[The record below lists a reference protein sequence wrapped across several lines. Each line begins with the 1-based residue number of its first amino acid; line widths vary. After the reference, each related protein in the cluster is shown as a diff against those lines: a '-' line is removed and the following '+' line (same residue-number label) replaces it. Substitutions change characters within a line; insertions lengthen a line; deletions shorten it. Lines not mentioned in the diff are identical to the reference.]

1 MVGQVDDGAFRSH
14 VLESPV
20 PVLVDFFA
28 TWCGPCLAL
37 APTIE
42 EIAREM
48 AGRLTVVKVDVD
60 EAPEAAAAYGVT
72 SIPTLVLF
80 KGGREAWRRVGA
92 APKRVLADELARA
105 VA

>member
-1 MVGQVDDGAFRSH
+1 MVTQVSDPEFKSR
-14 VLESPV
+14 VLEAPG

-37 APTIE
+37 SPVIE
-42 EIAREM
+42 EIAKEM
-48 AGRLTVVKVDVD
+48 AGRLTVVKVDID
-60 EAPEAAAAYGVT
+60 ESPDAASTHGVT

-92 APKRVLADELARA
+92 APKRALSEELAKA
-105 VA
+105 V

>member
-1 MVGQVDDGAFRSH
+1 MVTHIDDGSFKSK
-14 VLESPV
+14 VLESTT

-37 APTIE
+37 APAIE
-42 EIAREM
+42 EISKEM

-60 EAPEAAAAYGVT
+60 ESPEAASTYGVT

-80 KGGREAWRRVGA
+80 KDGREAWRRVGA
-92 APKRVLADELARA
+92 APKRTISEELTKA
-105 VA
+105 V

>member
-1 MVGQVDDGAFRSH
+1 MVTQVGDPEFKSR
-14 VLESPV
+14 VLEAPG

-37 APTIE
+37 SPVIE
-42 EIAREM
+42 EIAKEM
-48 AGRLTVVKVDVD
+48 AGRLTVVKVDID
-60 EAPEAAAAYGVT
+60 ESPDAASTHGVT

-92 APKRVLADELARA
+92 APKRALSEELAKA
-105 VA
+105 V

>member
-1 MVGQVDDGAFRSH
+1 MVTQIDDQSFQSK

-37 APTIE
+37 GPVIE
-42 EIAREM
+42 EIAKEM
-48 AGRLTVVKVDVD
+48 AGRLTVVKIDID
-60 EAPEAAAAYGVT
+60 DSPDAASTHGVT

-80 KGGREAWRRVGA
+80 KEGREAWRRVGA
-92 APKRVLADELARA
+92 APKLALSEELAKA
-105 VA
+105 V

>member
-1 MVGQVDDGAFRSH
+1 MVTQIDDGAFRSK
-14 VLESPV
+14 VLEANG

-28 TWCGPCLAL
+28 TWCGPCQAL
-37 APTIE
+37 APAME

-60 EAPEAAAAYGVT
+60 EAPEAAAEYGVT

-80 KGGREAWRRVGA
+80 KEGREAWRRVGA
-92 APKRVLADELARA
+92 APKRALADELAKA